1 MSINLKKFEDKRP
14 VSGYGGALCYVDPS
28 NSEDADL
35 KYHILIPLESLPAV
49 TGSTDS
55 FEYDLLN
62 SPSKG
67 KVQGKGSLEDTDLE
81 FLWHR
86 DNVRRL
92 EALQGRSIDFMI
104 VFPDFTAR
112 KFTGTIKV
120 RNNEISADVA
130 KGTITITP
138 ITASETTILDCRSEL
153 KDTVAITSN
162 IDDNVELKGTGSQVV
177 AVATDPSDA
186 TITVTIDK
194 SSVATV
200 SAFADGKFTITGVAK
215 GYAMVTIKAS
225 KLGMASWETT
235 MAVEVTE

>member
-104 VFPDFTAR
+104 VFPDFTAS
-112 KFTGTIKV
+112 KLTGTIKV
-120 RNNEISADVA
+120 RNNKISADVA

-138 ITASETTILDCRSEL
+138 ITASETTILDCRKEL

-162 IDDNVELKGTGSQVV
+162 IDDNVELKVAGNQVV
-177 AVATDPSDA
+177 AVATDPTDA
-186 TITVTIDK
+186 TITVTIDDT
-194 SSVATV
+194 SVATV
-200 SAFADGKFTITGVAK
+200 SAFADGKFTITGVKA

-225 KLGMASWETT
+225 KSGMASWETT
-235 MAVEVTE
+235 MAVEISA

>member
-14 VSGYGGALCYVDPS
+14 VSGYGGALCYIDPETDS
-28 NSEDADL
+28 DL

-92 EALQGRSIDFMI
+92 EKLQGRAIDFMI

-112 KFTGTIKV
+112 KFTGTLKV
-120 RNNEISADVA
+120 RNNEISNDVA
-130 KGTITITP
+130 KGTMTITP
-138 ITASETTILDCRSEL
+138 ITASDTTILDCRSEL

-162 IDDNVELKGTGSQVV
+162 IDDSVELACTKTQTI
-177 AVATDPSDA
+177 AVKTNPDDA
-186 TITVTIDK
+186 IITVTSEDAT
-194 SSVATV
+194 VASV
-200 SAFADGKFTITGVAK
+200 SAFADGKFTITGNKK
-215 GYAMVTIKAS
+215 GYTMIVITAS
-225 KLGMASWETT
+225 KEGMASWETT
-235 MAVEVTE
+235 VAVEVTE